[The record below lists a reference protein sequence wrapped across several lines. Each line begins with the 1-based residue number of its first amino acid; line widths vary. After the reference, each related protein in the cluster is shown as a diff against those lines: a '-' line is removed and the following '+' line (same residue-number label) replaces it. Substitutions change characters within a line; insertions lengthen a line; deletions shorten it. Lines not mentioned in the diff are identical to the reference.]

1 MKRSVKL
8 GAIITLASV
17 FAFVSLSQLGLF
29 KSTNVNAIT
38 AVYALD
44 INPSFELS
52 VNKQDKV
59 VLITAVND
67 DAKTMDVDDL
77 YGKDSTYVIEEL
89 LRRAKEAG
97 FIDDTDL
104 VEDYA
109 VITTIPMSDDD
120 EDQTDELEEK
130 LDERI
135 KDSEFLQGLNVAVIK
150 ADLIALRV
158 AQDKKIPI
166 GLYVING
173 MVAQADGTYLSAKDF
188 FSNPEYRATFQTKG
202 EIKDAKLDHIKTLIL
217 AALDKLDAAGVDTA
231 ALRTKLITATDE
243 ELVNLMVEVRSVK
256 KDNHLTN
263 DAEDKAIAHGKP
275 ENPGKPVK

>member
-17 FAFVSLSQLGLF
+17 FAFVSMSQLGLF

-231 ALRTKLITATDE
+231 VLRTKLLAATDE

>member
-17 FAFVSLSQLGLF
+17 FAFVSMSQLGLF
-29 KSTNVNAIT
+29 KTTNVNAIT

-59 VLITAVND
+59 VLIMAVND

-104 VEDYA
+104 VDDYA

-217 AALDKLDAAGVDTA
+217 AALDKLDAAGVDTV
-231 ALRTKLITATDE
+231 ALRTKLLAATDD
-243 ELVNLMVEVRSVK
+243 ELVNLMIEVRSVK

-275 ENPGKPVK
+275 ENPGKPAK

>member
-8 GAIITLASV
+8 GAVITLAGV
-17 FAFVSLSQLGLF
+17 FAFASMSQLGLF
-29 KSTNVNAIT
+29 KATNVNAIT

-67 DAKTMDVDDL
+67 DAKTIVVEDL
-77 YGKDSTYVIEEL
+77 YGKDSAYVIETL
-89 LRRAKEAG
+89 LKRAKAAG

-104 VEDYA
+104 VDDYA
-109 VITTIPMSDDD
+109 VITAIPMTDKDQ
-120 EDQTDELEEK
+120 DQTDKLEEK
-130 LDERI
+130 LDERT
-135 KDSEFLQGLNVAVIK
+135 KDSEFLQGLNVALIK
-150 ADLIALRV
+150 ADLIALRE
-158 AQDKKIPI
+158 AQGKKVPI

-202 EIKDAKLDHIKTLIL
+202 EIKDAKLDHIKALIL

-231 ALRTKLITATDE
+231 ALRTKLLAAKDDE
-243 ELVNLMVEVRSVK
+243 LINLMVEVRSLK
-256 KDNHLTN
+256 KDNHLSNT
-263 DAEDKAIAHGKP
+263 AEDNAIAHGKP
-275 ENPGKPVK
+275 DKAGKPVK

>member
-17 FAFVSLSQLGLF
+17 FAFVSMSQLGLF
-29 KSTNVNAIT
+29 KTTNVNAIT

-44 INPSFELS
+44 INPSFEIS

-59 VLITAVND
+59 VLIMAVND

-97 FIDDTDL
+97 FIVDTDL
-104 VEDYA
+104 VDDYA

-217 AALDKLDAAGVDTA
+217 AALDKLDAAGVDTV
-231 ALRTKLITATDE
+231 ALRTKLLAATDD
-243 ELVNLMVEVRSVK
+243 ELVNLMIEVRSVK

-275 ENPGKPVK
+275 ENPGKPAK